1 MTALQKLIPAME
13 RAWMV
18 PEDLARRLFF
28 LKRKTLLRRM
38 YVMALAKMPLAD
50 SLIELQHRAKEAKD
64 GIMYAALTSMVT
76 RQRRGRE
83 LAQTLEGWLTPTDI
97 MLLEAGDKRGY
108 ESFAEAIDNVLSLQ
122 GATREM
128 VGYVLSGLFEPLV
141 MLGSIYGLIV
151 WLAGSFNDQV
161 LSLMQI
167 DASRLYGSARTL
179 YDIGLFSK
187 TIWVW
192 IVPVVFLLLMAALF
206 RSLPGVV
213 LGKHVLFVSRQR
225 GFLDKWI
232 PPWSIYS
239 AIVGSQWM
247 LSFSKLAQAGYAY
260 EEILAR
266 TGALASPWLRAR
278 LFAIEHAYRKG
289 LSLGRATMKAGYDF
303 PSRDVIQDVATFA
316 NRPGFEES
324 LQIIANEWV
333 RSVTLRVKAMSQA
346 ITGLGFLATG
356 ASMIWIMDAF
366 NAFQNQI
373 TAMVQQ
379 MQR

>member
-1 MTALQKLIPAME
+1 
-13 RAWMV
+13 
-18 PEDLARRLFF
+18 
-28 LKRKTLLRRM
+28 
-38 YVMALAKMPLAD
+38 
-50 SLIELQHRAKEAKD
+50 
-64 GIMYAALTSMVT
+64 MYAALTSMVM

-83 LAQTLEGWLTPTDI
+83 LAKTLEGWFAPTDI

-122 GATREM
+122 GAAREM
-128 VGYVLSGLFEPLV
+128 IGYVLAGLFEPLV

-161 LSLMQI
+161 LSLIQI

-192 IVPVVFLLLMAALF
+192 IVPAVFLILMAALF
-206 RSLPGVV
+206 RSLPGIVI
-213 LGKHVLFVSRQR
+213 GKHALFVSRQR
-225 GFLDKWI
+225 MVFDKFI

-239 AIVGSQWM
+239 AIISSQWM

-266 TGALASPWLRAR
+266 TGALASPWLRTR
-278 LFAIEHAYRKG
+278 LLAIEHAYRKG
-289 LSLGRATMKAGYDF
+289 LSLGRAMTKAGYDF

-324 LQIIANEWV
+324 LQIIAHEWV
-333 RSVTLRVKAMSQA
+333 KSVTLRVKAMSQA